1 MKGERKMT
9 IAEAIKKAKEKQK
22 WNVAPHVPTT
32 VAVLFQ
38 ENRGQWFET
47 ELDLYGE
54 DKETELTELWAS
66 LCDEMDSSED
76 RIVEVKAYGHIVE

>member
-1 MKGERKMT
+1 MT
-9 IAEAIKKAKEKQK
+9 IAEAIEKAKEKQR

-47 ELDLYGE
+47 ELDLYAE
-54 DKETELTELWAS
+54 DKEKELAELWAS
-66 LCDEMDSSED
+66 LCDEMESAEN
-76 RIVEVKAYGHIVE
+76 RIVEVKAYGYIVE